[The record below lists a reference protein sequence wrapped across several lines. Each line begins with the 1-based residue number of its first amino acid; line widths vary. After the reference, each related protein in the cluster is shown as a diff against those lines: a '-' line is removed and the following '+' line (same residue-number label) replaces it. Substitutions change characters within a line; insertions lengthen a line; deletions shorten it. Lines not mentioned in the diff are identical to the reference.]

1 MAMDGKE
8 LVAKLAKLSQV
19 QSIKDIPQLTHAL
32 FPGTHCPLMGAAM
45 AVGGIND
52 SLIVVVGTDECTY
65 YTKSMT
71 VHSEKFGGIGGRCV
85 SVVLDDHDVTF
96 GSAEKV
102 QEAFKEIIEEYRP
115 QCVFLVT
122 TCVIEIIGD
131 DFDAIAEGL
140 SELYGIPV
148 LPVHTEHFK
157 CEDHLPGLERTI
169 SVCAAMIE
177 PRACDNSVN
186 LLGQRMGDFATTELY
201 AMLQKAGIKIGLQL
215 PCGCTVDDIKNAAA
229 AKVNIVVN
237 DIALPLAQKM
247 QEKFGTP
254 YVYFNKF
261 VIPEKIYEAYKNLF
275 GYLELEPPEE
285 LEVLYQNIRAEI
297 EKTKSELAGI
307 TYIYGNTP
315 YAVFEMNCFL
325 SSLGMVPQVIQT
337 NRYTA
342 ADEEYARKMLQ
353 YTDPYIC
360 KAANIAPLQYVYDV
374 LSPYLYLGHEFA
386 SRLRQKGMAIVHSDR
401 AGGLLG
407 FEVTGYL
414 LQQLVKAVGE
424 AKEYRRELGI

>member
-8 LVAKLAKLSQV
+8 LVEKLAKLSQV

-45 AVGGIND
+45 AVGGIKD

-71 VHSEKFGGIGGRCV
+71 IHSEKFGGIDGRCV

-131 DFDAIAEGL
+131 DFDAISEGL
-140 SELYGIPV
+140 SKLYGIPV

-169 SVCAAMIE
+169 TVCAEMMKS
-177 PRACDNSVN
+177 CDCENSVN

-201 AMLQKAGIKIGLQL
+201 AMLQKAGVKIGLQL
-215 PCGCTVDDIKNAAA
+215 PCGCSVDDIKNAAA

-247 QEKFGTP
+247 QEKFVFLTFTSINLLFQKKSMKP
-254 YVYFNKF
+254 
-261 VIPEKIYEAYKNLF
+261 IKIFLCIWIWNCRENWKDFIKTQERKSKKTRVNWR
-275 GYLELEPPEE
+275 
-285 LEVLYQNIRAEI
+285 VLLIFTGIRR
-297 EKTKSELAGI
+297 
-307 TYIYGNTP
+307 
-315 YAVFEMNCFL
+315 MQFL
-325 SSLGMVPQVIQT
+325 
-337 NRYTA
+337 
-342 ADEEYARKMLQ
+342 K
-353 YTDPYIC
+353 
-360 KAANIAPLQYVYDV
+360 
-374 LSPYLYLGHEFA
+374 
-386 SRLRQKGMAIVHSDR
+386 
-401 AGGLLG
+401 
-407 FEVTGYL
+407 
-414 LQQLVKAVGE
+414 
-424 AKEYRRELGI
+424 

>member
-19 QSIKDIPQLTHAL
+19 QSIKDIPQLMHAL

-65 YTKSMT
+65 YIKSMT
-71 VHSEKFGGIGGRCV
+71 VHSEKFGGVGGRCV

-169 SVCAAMIE
+169 SVCAAMME

-401 AGGLLG
+401 AGGMLG

-414 LQQLVKAVGE
+414 LQQLVKAVRE

>member
-71 VHSEKFGGIGGRCV
+71 VHSEKFGGVGGRCV

-140 SELYGIPV
+140 SGLYGIPV

-169 SVCAAMIE
+169 SVCAAMME

-275 GYLELEPPEE
+275 GYLELELPEE
-285 LEVLYQNIRAEI
+285 LEVLYQNIGAEI

-325 SSLGMVPQVIQT
+325 SSFGMVPQVIQT

-401 AGGLLG
+401 AGGMLG

-414 LQQLVKAVGE
+414 LQQLVKAVRE

>member
-8 LVAKLAKLSQV
+8 LVEKLAKLSQV

-45 AVGGIND
+45 AVGGIKD

-71 VHSEKFGGIGGRCV
+71 IHSEKFGGIGGRCV

-131 DFDAIAEGL
+131 DFDAISEGL

-169 SVCAAMIE
+169 TVCAEMMKS
-177 PRACDNSVN
+177 CDCENSVN

-201 AMLQKAGIKIGLQL
+201 AMLQKAGVKIGLQL
-215 PCGCTVDDIKNAAA
+215 PCGCSVDDIKNAAA

-247 QEKFGTP
+247 QEKFGIP

-275 GYLELEPPEE
+275 VYLDLELPGE
-285 LEVLYQNIRAEI
+285 LEGLYQNAREKI
-297 EKTKSELAGI
+297 EKNKGELEGI

-337 NRYTA
+337 NRYTE
-342 ADEEYARKMLQ
+342 ADEPYAKEILQ
-353 YTDPYIC
+353 YTDPYVC

-374 LSPYLYLGHEFA
+374 LSPYLYLGHEFGN
-386 SRLRQKGMAIVHSDR
+386 RLRQKGIAIVDSDR
-401 AGGLLG
+401 ASGMLG

-414 LQQLVKAVGE
+414 LQQLVKSVRE
-424 AKEYRRELGI
+424 AKEYRKELCL

>member
-1 MAMDGKE
+1 
-8 LVAKLAKLSQV
+8 
-19 QSIKDIPQLTHAL
+19 
-32 FPGTHCPLMGAAM
+32 MGAAM
-45 AVGGIND
+45 AVGGIKD

-71 VHSEKFGGIGGRCV
+71 IHSEKFGGIDGRCV

-131 DFDAIAEGL
+131 DFDAISEGL

-157 CEDHLPGLERTI
+157 CEDDLPGLERTI
-169 SVCAAMIE
+169 TVCAEMMKSCD
-177 PRACDNSVN
+177 CDNSVN

-201 AMLQKAGIKIGLQL
+201 AMLQKAGVKIGLQL
-215 PCGCTVDDIKNAAA
+215 PCGCSVDDIKNAAA

-247 QEKFGTP
+247 QEKFGIP

-275 GYLELEPPEE
+275 GYLELELPGE
-285 LEVLYQNIRAEI
+285 LEGLYQNAREEI
-297 EKTKSELAGI
+297 EKNKGELEGI

-337 NRYTA
+337 NRYTE
-342 ADEEYARKMLQ
+342 ADEPYAKEILQ
-353 YTDPYIC
+353 YTDPYVC

-374 LSPYLYLGHEFA
+374 LSPYLYLGHEFGN
-386 SRLRQKGMAIVHSDR
+386 RLRQKGIAIVHSDR
-401 AGGLLG
+401 ASGMLG

-414 LQQLVKAVGE
+414 LQQLVKSVRE
-424 AKEYRRELGI
+424 AKEYRKELGL

>member
-8 LVAKLAKLSQV
+8 LVEKLAKLSQV

-45 AVGGIND
+45 AVGGIKD

-71 VHSEKFGGIGGRCV
+71 IHSEKFGGIDGRCV

-131 DFDAIAEGL
+131 DFDAISEGL

-169 SVCAAMIE
+169 TVCAEMMKS
-177 PRACDNSVN
+177 CDSDNSVN
-186 LLGQRMGDFATTELY
+186 LLGQRMGDFATTELLCH
-201 AMLQKAGIKIGLQL
+201 AAESRR
-215 PCGCTVDDIKNAAA
+215 KNRFAAA
-229 AKVNIVVN
+229 
-237 DIALPLAQKM
+237 M
-247 QEKFGTP
+247 R
-254 YVYFNKF
+254 
-261 VIPEKIYEAYKNLF
+261 LF
-275 GYLELEPPEE
+275 GRRY
-285 LEVLYQNIRAEI
+285 
-297 EKTKSELAGI
+297 KKCCCSE
-307 TYIYGNTP
+307 
-315 YAVFEMNCFL
+315 
-325 SSLGMVPQVIQT
+325 S
-337 NRYTA
+337 
-342 ADEEYARKMLQ
+342 EYCR
-353 YTDPYIC
+353 
-360 KAANIAPLQYVYDV
+360 
-374 LSPYLYLGHEFA
+374 
-386 SRLRQKGMAIVHSDR
+386 
-401 AGGLLG
+401 
-407 FEVTGYL
+407 
-414 LQQLVKAVGE
+414 
-424 AKEYRRELGI
+424 

>member
-8 LVAKLAKLSQV
+8 LVEKLAKLSQV
-19 QSIKDIPQLTHAL
+19 QSIKDIPHLTHAL

-45 AVGGIND
+45 AVGGIKD

-71 VHSEKFGGIGGRCV
+71 IHSEKFGGIDGRCV
-85 SVVLDDHDVTF
+85 SVVLDDYDVTF

-115 QCVFLVT
+115 RCVFLVT

-131 DFDAIAEGL
+131 DFDAISEGL
-140 SELYGIPV
+140 SKLYGIPV

-169 SVCAAMIE
+169 TVCAEMMKS
-177 PRACDNSVN
+177 CDCENSVN

-201 AMLQKAGIKIGLQL
+201 AMLQKAGVKIGLQL
-215 PCGCTVDDIKNAAA
+215 PCGCSVDDIKNAAA

-247 QEKFGTP
+247 QEKFGIP

-275 GYLELEPPEE
+275 RYLELKLPGE
-285 LEVLYQNIRAEI
+285 LE
-297 EKTKSELAGI
+297 
-307 TYIYGNTP
+307 
-315 YAVFEMNCFL
+315 
-325 SSLGMVPQVIQT
+325 
-337 NRYTA
+337 
-342 ADEEYARKMLQ
+342 
-353 YTDPYIC
+353 
-360 KAANIAPLQYVYDV
+360 
-374 LSPYLYLGHEFA
+374 
-386 SRLRQKGMAIVHSDR
+386 
-401 AGGLLG
+401 GL
-407 FEVTGYL
+407 
-414 LQQLVKAVGE
+414 
-424 AKEYRRELGI
+424 

>member
-1 MAMDGKE
+1 M
-8 LVAKLAKLSQV
+8 
-19 QSIKDIPQLTHAL
+19 
-32 FPGTHCPLMGAAM
+32 
-45 AVGGIND
+45 
-52 SLIVVVGTDECTY
+52 
-65 YTKSMT
+65 
-71 VHSEKFGGIGGRCV
+71 
-85 SVVLDDHDVTF
+85 
-96 GSAEKV
+96 
-102 QEAFKEIIEEYRP
+102 
-115 QCVFLVT
+115 
-122 TCVIEIIGD
+122 
-131 DFDAIAEGL
+131 
-140 SELYGIPV
+140 
-148 LPVHTEHFK
+148 
-157 CEDHLPGLERTI
+157 
-169 SVCAAMIE
+169 E

-275 GYLELEPPEE
+275 VLFRAGACLKNWK
-285 LEVLYQNIRAEI
+285 VLYQNIRAEI

-342 ADEEYARKMLQ
+342 ADEEYARRN
-353 YTDPYIC
+353 
-360 KAANIAPLQYVYDV
+360 AAIYR
-374 LSPYLYLGHEFA
+374 SLYLQ
-386 SRLRQKGMAIVHSDR
+386 SS
-401 AGGLLG
+401 
-407 FEVTGYL
+407 
-414 LQQLVKAVGE
+414 
-424 AKEYRRELGI
+424 

>member
-1 MAMDGKE
+1 MR
-8 LVAKLAKLSQV
+8 LW
-19 QSIKDIPQLTHAL
+19 
-32 FPGTHCPLMGAAM
+32 
-45 AVGGIND
+45 AVGGIKD

-71 VHSEKFGGIGGRCV
+71 IHSEKFGGIGGRCV

-131 DFDAIAEGL
+131 DFDAISEGL

-169 SVCAAMIE
+169 TVCAEMMK
-177 PRACDNSVN
+177 PCNCDNSVN

-201 AMLQKAGIKIGLQL
+201 AMLQKAGVKIGLQL
-215 PCGCTVDDIKNAAA
+215 PCGCSVDDIKNAAA

-247 QEKFGTP
+247 QEKFGIP

-261 VIPEKIYEAYKNLF
+261 VIPEKSMKPIKIFLGTWSWSCRKNWKGF
-275 GYLELEPPEE
+275 IKMQE
-285 LEVLYQNIRAEI
+285 R
-297 EKTKSELAGI
+297 KS
-307 TYIYGNTP
+307 
-315 YAVFEMNCFL
+315 
-325 SSLGMVPQVIQT
+325 
-337 NRYTA
+337 
-342 ADEEYARKMLQ
+342 K
-353 YTDPYIC
+353 
-360 KAANIAPLQYVYDV
+360 K
-374 LSPYLYLGHEFA
+374 
-386 SRLRQKGMAIVHSDR
+386 LRVNWR
-401 AGGLLG
+401 GLLI
-407 FEVTGYL
+407 FTGI
-414 LQQLVKAVGE
+414 
-424 AKEYRRELGI
+424 RRMQFLK

>member
-8 LVAKLAKLSQV
+8 LVEKLAKLSQV

-45 AVGGIND
+45 AVGGIKD

-71 VHSEKFGGIGGRCV
+71 IHSEKFGGIDGRCV

-102 QEAFKEIIEEYRP
+102 QGAFKEIIEEYRP

-131 DFDAIAEGL
+131 DFDAISEGL

-169 SVCAAMIE
+169 TVCAEMMKSCD
-177 PRACDNSVN
+177 CDNSVN

-201 AMLQKAGIKIGLQL
+201 AMLQKAGVKSVCSC
-215 PCGCTVDDIKNAAA
+215 PAA
-229 AKVNIVVN
+229 V
-237 DIALPLAQKM
+237 
-247 QEKFGTP
+247 
-254 YVYFNKF
+254 
-261 VIPEKIYEAYKNLF
+261 
-275 GYLELEPPEE
+275 
-285 LEVLYQNIRAEI
+285 R
-297 EKTKSELAGI
+297 
-307 TYIYGNTP
+307 
-315 YAVFEMNCFL
+315 
-325 SSLGMVPQVIQT
+325 
-337 NRYTA
+337 
-342 ADEEYARKMLQ
+342 
-353 YTDPYIC
+353 
-360 KAANIAPLQYVYDV
+360 
-374 LSPYLYLGHEFA
+374 
-386 SRLRQKGMAIVHSDR
+386 
-401 AGGLLG
+401 
-407 FEVTGYL
+407 
-414 LQQLVKAVGE
+414 
-424 AKEYRRELGI
+424 

>member
-1 MAMDGKE
+1 M
-8 LVAKLAKLSQV
+8 
-19 QSIKDIPQLTHAL
+19 
-32 FPGTHCPLMGAAM
+32 
-45 AVGGIND
+45 
-52 SLIVVVGTDECTY
+52 
-65 YTKSMT
+65 
-71 VHSEKFGGIGGRCV
+71 
-85 SVVLDDHDVTF
+85 DDHDVTF

-131 DFDAIAEGL
+131 DFDAISEGL

-148 LPVHTEHFK
+148 LPVHTEQFK

-169 SVCAAMIE
+169 TVCAEMMKSCD
-177 PRACDNSVN
+177 CDNSVN

-201 AMLQKAGIKIGLQL
+201 AMLQKAGVKIGLQL
-215 PCGCTVDDIKNAAA
+215 PCGCSVDDIKNAAA

-247 QEKFGTP
+247 QEKFGIP

-275 GYLELEPPEE
+275 GYLELELPGE
-285 LEVLYQNIRAEI
+285 LEGLYQNAREKI
-297 EKTKSELAGI
+297 EKNKGELEGI

-337 NRYTA
+337 NRYTE
-342 ADEEYARKMLQ
+342 ADEPYAKEILQ
-353 YTDPYIC
+353 YTDPYVC

-374 LSPYLYLGHEFA
+374 LSPYLYLGHEFGN
-386 SRLRQKGMAIVHSDR
+386 RLRQKGIAIVHSDR
-401 AGGLLG
+401 ASGMLG

-414 LQQLVKAVGE
+414 LQQLVKSVRE
-424 AKEYRRELGI
+424 AKEYRKELGL

>member
-8 LVAKLAKLSQV
+8 LVEKLAKLSQV

-45 AVGGIND
+45 AVGGIKD

-71 VHSEKFGGIGGRCV
+71 IHSEKFGGIDGRCV

-131 DFDAIAEGL
+131 DFDAISEGL

-169 SVCAAMIE
+169 TVCAEMMKS
-177 PRACDNSVN
+177 CDR
-186 LLGQRMGDFATTELY
+186 QQCQFA
-201 AMLQKAGIKIGLQL
+201 G
-215 PCGCTVDDIKNAAA
+215 
-229 AKVNIVVN
+229 
-237 DIALPLAQKM
+237 
-247 QEKFGTP
+247 
-254 YVYFNKF
+254 
-261 VIPEKIYEAYKNLF
+261 
-275 GYLELEPPEE
+275 
-285 LEVLYQNIRAEI
+285 AEN
-297 EKTKSELAGI
+297 G
-307 TYIYGNTP
+307 
-315 YAVFEMNCFL
+315 
-325 SSLGMVPQVIQT
+325 
-337 NRYTA
+337 
-342 ADEEYARKMLQ
+342 
-353 YTDPYIC
+353 
-360 KAANIAPLQYVYDV
+360 
-374 LSPYLYLGHEFA
+374 
-386 SRLRQKGMAIVHSDR
+386 
-401 AGGLLG
+401 
-407 FEVTGYL
+407 
-414 LQQLVKAVGE
+414 
-424 AKEYRRELGI
+424 

>member
-1 MAMDGKE
+1 MAMDGKA
-8 LVAKLAKLSQV
+8 LVEKLAKLSQV
-19 QSIKDIPQLTHAL
+19 KSIKDIPQLTHAL

-45 AVGGIND
+45 AVGGIKD

-102 QEAFKEIIEEYRP
+102 QDAFKEIIAEYQP
-115 QCVFLVT
+115 KCVFLVT

-131 DFDAIAEGL
+131 DFDAIAAAL
-140 SELYGIPV
+140 SDTYGVPI

-169 SVCAAMIE
+169 TVCAEMMG
-177 PRACDNSVN
+177 PRPCDNSVN

-201 AMLQKAGIKIGLQL
+201 TMLQKAGVKIGLQL
-215 PCGCTVDDIKNAAA
+215 PCGCTVEDIKNGAA

-261 VIPEKIYEAYKNLF
+261 VVPEKIYETYKNLF
-275 GYLELEPPEE
+275 GYLDLALPQELDS
-285 LEVLYQNIRAEI
+285 LYQNAKNEVA
-297 EKTKSELAGI
+297 KAQPELAGV

-315 YAVFEMNCFL
+315 YDIFELNSFL
-325 SSLGMVPQVIQT
+325 SSLGMIPQIIQT
-337 NRYTA
+337 NRFSDRDAGYV
-342 ADEEYARKMLQ
+342 EEILRH
-353 YTDPYIC
+353 TDPYLC
-360 KAANIAPLQYVYDV
+360 KSANIAPLQYVYDV

-386 SRLRQKGMAIVHSDR
+386 NRLRQKGIAIVHSDR
-401 AGGLLG
+401 ASGMLG

-414 LQQLVKAVGE
+414 LQQLVKSTAE
-424 AKEYRRELGI
+424 AKEYRRELGK